1 MILWQALIVFV
12 ILFVVVLVIGVFSY
26 RFLGGGEES
35 AEDEMSEWGLGGRR
49 FGTVITWFLVGGDL
63 YTAYTLIAVPGLV
76 FGMGAIGFFALPYT
90 IIVYPL
96 VLLIM
101 PKLWQI
107 AHNRGLVT
115 PADYVK
121 ERFDSPFLALL
132 VAITGFAATMPYIA
146 LQMYGIEIVVAM
158 MGIPVTGSLIAAFA
172 IVAVFTFVSG
182 LRAPALIAFVKDTA
196 IIVTIIVAVVYIA
209 YRLGGFNNI
218 FAQVPAAKQTLA
230 PPQYAGFATLALGSA
245 LALFLYPHAITGIF
259 GSSSQRVIRR
269 NAALLPAYTLILGI
283 VALFGYMAL
292 AAGTQ
297 PTVRGADGVVPQ
309 LFADFFADPIAGL
322 AFAAIAIG
330 AVVPASVMAIAASN
344 LFTRNFYQEFIR
356 QDVSSTE
363 EATVSRIGSTIVLIG
378 ALIFVLFAPS
388 YAITLQLMGGV
399 WILQTLP
406 AVFLGLYVRWLDRW
420 AIVVGWLVGMV
431 WGTYGMAVEGYA
443 QGGLDNVQIFGSP
456 TTIYVGF
463 YSLAANLLIVFIGSA
478 LARLFTS
485 QEQTS
490 YGMLTEEEHK
500 EPEHA

>member
-1 MILWQALIVFV
+1 
-12 ILFVVVLVIGVFSY
+12 
-26 RFLGGGEES
+26 
-35 AEDEMSEWGLGGRR
+35 
-49 FGTVITWFLVGGDL
+49 
-63 YTAYTLIAVPGLV
+63 
-76 FGMGAIGFFALPYT
+76 
-90 IIVYPL
+90 
-96 VLLIM
+96 
-101 PKLWQI
+101 
-107 AHNRGLVT
+107 
-115 PADYVK
+115 
-121 ERFDSPFLALL
+121 
-132 VAITGFAATMPYIA
+132 
-146 LQMYGIEIVVAM
+146 
-158 MGIPVTGSLIAAFA
+158 
-172 IVAVFTFVSG
+172 
-182 LRAPALIAFVKDTA
+182 
-196 IIVTIIVAVVYIA
+196 
-209 YRLGGFNNI
+209 
-218 FAQVPAAKQTLA
+218 
-230 PPQYAGFATLALGSA
+230 
-245 LALFLYPHAITGIF
+245 
-259 GSSSQRVIRR
+259 
-269 NAALLPAYTLILGI
+269 
-283 VALFGYMAL
+283 
-292 AAGTQ
+292 
-297 PTVRGADGVVPQ
+297 
-309 LFADFFADPIAGL
+309 
-322 AFAAIAIG
+322 
-330 AVVPASVMAIAASN
+330 MAIAASN

-490 YGMLTEEEHK
+490 YGMLTEEEYK